1 MPIELDKQQT
11 QDCVASLQTYFRK
24 ELDEEIG
31 EMKAKFL
38 LNYILKEIAPL
49 AYNQGVKDAE
59 MFFRAKIE
67 DLPATCFE
75 DGLTYWQTKKK

>member
-1 MPIELDKQQT
+1 MPIELNKQET

-38 LNYILKEIAPL
+38 LDYILKEIAPL
-49 AYNQGVKDAE
+49 AYNRGVKDAE
-59 MFFRAKIE
+59 MFMRAKIE
-67 DLPATCFE
+67 DLSGTCFE
-75 DGLTYWQTKKK
+75 DSLTYWQKKKK

>member
-1 MPIELDKQQT
+1 MPIELNKQQT
-11 QDCVASLQTYFRK
+11 QDCVASVQTYFQK

-59 MFFRAKIE
+59 TFFRAKIE